1 MTEYID
7 RKALLEA
14 MMRKKSGLASRRYV
28 EGWNDCLMRVRSM
41 VSTAPSADVA
51 PVVRCRECKYCKES
65 DLLAPN
71 KFCYR
76 LRHPIGDRQIG
87 YNFSPDDFCSY
98 GERKDGGAE

>member
-51 PVVRCRECKYCKES
+51 PVAHEKWAHLDGDRFCCTNCGFIVSTEGSWEKPTQKYCENCG
-65 DLLAPN
+65 A
-71 KFCYR
+71 R
-76 LRHPIGDRQIG
+76 M
-87 YNFSPDDFCSY
+87 
-98 GERKDGGAE
+98 DGGTDNG